1 MDSDFDQAKGKIK
14 QAAGALTDDD
24 KLRAQGENDEK
35 AGKVKEVIETGK
47 DKLDDAVDAVKDRMN
62 RK

>member
-14 QAAGALTDDD
+14 QAAGVLTDDD
-24 KLRAQGENDEK
+24 KLRAQGENDAK

-47 DKLDDAVDAVKDRMN
+47 DKLDDAVDAVKDRLN
-62 RK
+62 KK

>member
-14 QAAGALTDDD
+14 QAAGVLTDDD

-47 DKLDDAVDAVKDRMN
+47 DKLDDAVDAVKDRLN
-62 RK
+62 KK

>member
-14 QAAGALTDDD
+14 QAAGVLIDDD

-47 DKLDDAVDAVKDRMN
+47 DKLDDAVDAVKDRLN
-62 RK
+62 KK

>member
-14 QAAGALTDDD
+14 QAAGVLTDDD

-47 DKLDDAVDAVKDRMN
+47 DKLNDAVDAVKDRLN
-62 RK
+62 KK